1 MKLFAIADLHLNG
14 NSNKPMNVFGG
25 KWENHTERLFDSWQ
39 GVVSGNDCVLIPGDI
54 SWAMRFS
61 DVLDDLRFI
70 SGLNGKKILIR
81 GNHDYWWASPTRIRS
96 VLPSNVSIIQNDSVK
111 MNGFAV
117 AGSRG
122 WLLPDAP
129 NFDPAVDAKIYARE
143 LIRLELSLKSAGDI
157 PIVLMMH
164 FPPIGENGEATGVTD
179 LIDKYPVTDV
189 VYGHLH
195 ARSCKQA
202 FEGEFN
208 GKNYYLCSADYL
220 NFKPRLICEF

>member
-14 NSNKPMNVFGG
+14 NSNKPMDVFGE
-25 KWENHTERLFDSWQ
+25 KWANHTERLFDLWQ
-39 GVVSGNDCVLIPGDI
+39 SVVSENDCVLIPGDI
-54 SWAMRFS
+54 SWAMRFD

-81 GNHDYWWASPTRIRS
+81 GNHDYWWVSPARIRS
-96 VLPSNVSIIQNDSVK
+96 VLPSNISIIQNDSVK
-111 MNGFAV
+111 INGFAV

-122 WLLPDAP
+122 WLLPETP

-143 LIRLELSLKSAGDI
+143 LIRLELSLKSAGNI
-157 PIVLMMH
+157 PIILMTH

-179 LIDKYPVTDV
+179 LIDKYPVADV

-195 ARSCKQA
+195 AHSCKQA
-202 FEGEFN
+202 FEGKFN

-220 NFKPRLICEF
+220 NFKPRLIREF